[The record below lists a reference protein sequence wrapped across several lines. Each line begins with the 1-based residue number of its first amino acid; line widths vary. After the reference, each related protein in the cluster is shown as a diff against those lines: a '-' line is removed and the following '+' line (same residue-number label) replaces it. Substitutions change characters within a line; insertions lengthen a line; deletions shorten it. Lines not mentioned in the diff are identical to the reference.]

1 MVFHFGVCSE
11 AHSKRST
18 ITFSAGST
26 GKIQACCAM
35 YSFSMS
41 FWMVPCS
48 FAMSTPWR
56 SAAAT

>member
-1 MVFHFGVCSE
+1 MFHFGVWTE

-18 ITFSAGST
+18 MTLSAGST

-41 FWMVPCS
+41 FWIVPCRR
-48 FAMSTPWR
+48 AMSTPWR